1 MVHKSM
7 IVPIYKPA
15 FMSLWK
21 SPSQNVSWNRF
32 LIFLLISSHN
42 SWKNSIGIITT
53 LALGSRPRQ
62 GFARLRTKKKPK
74 SEGKCEGMNPH
85 TPKGASI
92 LGVWNL
98 GGLSNFQRA
107 ITGVKMQWIE
117 EFFISLKIY

>member
-7 IVPIYKPA
+7 IMPIYKPA

-32 LIFLLISSHN
+32 LIFLPISSHN
-42 SWKNSIGIITT
+42 SWKILTGIFAT

-62 GFARLRTKKKPK
+62 GLARLRAKRKLV

-85 TPKGASI
+85 TPKEAST
-92 LGVWNL
+92 LVVWSL
-98 GGLSNFQRA
+98 GGLPNFQRT
-107 ITGVKMQWIE
+107 ITGVNF
-117 EFFISLKIY
+117 FFISLEIY